1 VIAMPFLVFA
11 LLGSQQA
18 GRGLETSF
26 ALDFQCNFMTVL
38 TLSGRQSNVE
48 SEGVGMPSSTL
59 RSEKLDLR
67 LTRKAKTAL
76 RAAAAASNRSVS
88 EFVLESALARADE
101 ALADRRTF
109 GLNAAQW
116 KAFLAALDAPPRP
129 LPRLERL
136 LKEPGF
142 FDAGSPK

>member
-1 VIAMPFLVFA
+1 M
-11 LLGSQQA
+11 
-18 GRGLETSF
+18 
-26 ALDFQCNFMTVL
+26 
-38 TLSGRQSNVE
+38 
-48 SEGVGMPSSTL
+48 SSHSL

-67 LTRKAKTAL
+67 LTPKAKSTL

-129 LPRLERL
+129 LPHLERL
-136 LKEPGF
+136 LREPGF
-142 FDAGSPK
+142 FDTGTHQ

>member
-1 VIAMPFLVFA
+1 
-11 LLGSQQA
+11 
-18 GRGLETSF
+18 
-26 ALDFQCNFMTVL
+26 
-38 TLSGRQSNVE
+38 
-48 SEGVGMPSSTL
+48 MPSSSL

-76 RAAAAASNRSVS
+76 RAAAASNRSVS

-101 ALADRRTF
+101 ALADRRNF
-109 GLNAAQW
+109 GLNATQW

-136 LKEPGF
+136 FKEPRIF
-142 FDAGSPK
+142 